1 MSAYLDYTIAVGL
14 PNVIILM
21 APLSASALMAI
32 LEMDIIA
39 VGLIICVG
47 TP

>member
-1 MSAYLDYTIAVGL
+1 MDYTIAVGL

-21 APLSASALMAI
+21 VPLSAPASKAI

-39 VGLIICVG
+39 VGLRICVG

>member
-1 MSAYLDYTIAVGL
+1 MDYTIAVGL

-21 APLSASALMAI
+21 VPLSAPASMAI
-32 LEMDIIA
+32 LEMDTTA
-39 VGLIICVG
+39 VGFRICVG